1 MKIYKVYYTDYYE
14 VKRISYFKDL
24 ETLYTNFCVCF
35 GALENSLGIT
45 KKELLKNIMLYNFVK
60 ISNRDYQM
68 FANKPA
74 SKRVY
79 M

>member
-45 KKELLKNIMLYNFVK
+45 KKELLKNIVELVNNNISDK
-60 ISNRDYQM
+60 ITIEEM
-68 FANKPA
+68 EI
-74 SKRVY
+74 
-79 M
+79 